1 MKNSL
6 NRWHVASVMPPV
18 DITFDGKYRYQGWI
32 PCIEWCE
39 QTFGDMCSSDRPA
52 RWRFVS
58 EGVFEFKHERD
69 LTAFL
74 LKWT

>member
-6 NRWHVASVMPPV
+6 NGWHVASVMPPV
-18 DITFDGKYRYQGWI
+18 DITIAGKYRYQGWV

-39 QTFGDMCSSDRPA
+39 KTFGDMTMDNYK
-52 RWRFVS
+52 WRFIS
-58 EGVFEFKHERD
+58 EGVFEFKHEQD

-74 LKWT
+74 LKWS